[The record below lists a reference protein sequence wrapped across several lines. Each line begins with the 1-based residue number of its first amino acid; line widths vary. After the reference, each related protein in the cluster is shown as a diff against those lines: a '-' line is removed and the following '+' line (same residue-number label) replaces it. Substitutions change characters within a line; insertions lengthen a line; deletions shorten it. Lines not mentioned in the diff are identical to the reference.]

1 MTREIVLALRY
12 AAFTV
17 GLFVFTAVL
26 YAMERR
32 YGGGAWIAYLFL
44 FMTLAVYAV
53 IGMLSRTS
61 HSHEYYLA
69 GQRVPAVFNGM
80 ATAADGLSAASFIG
94 LAGSLFATGYQG
106 LAYIV
111 GWTGGFCLVAVLL
124 APYVRKM
131 ARYTIPD
138 FLATRYDSG
147 AVRVIAVVAT
157 MLCSFVYLV
166 AQIQGVGLIAA
177 HFIGVDVSVG
187 IAFGL
192 AGILVCSF
200 LGGMR
205 AVTWTQVAQYLI
217 LIVAM
222 LVTVSL
228 IGHRAGLGWLPQWH
242 YGEAY
247 QRVAALEADLRDG
260 RGNGAGEPRARAAYR
275 QAAAALQQ
283 EIDALPASWTAQ
295 KVARVAALTAA
306 RERNA
311 SLREIGQLQR
321 FLDAL
326 PASPEQALQVWT
338 RERDALLR
346 QAQPPSST
354 RLAVPA
360 PSPSSAAM
368 SGDQQARGQHGEVI
382 AVDAAMRDV
391 DSGDS
396 TMDTADIAQGDA
408 NAGRANAIN
417 FIALVMSLTLGTAS
431 LPHILTRYVTAP
443 DVGSARRAVG
453 WTLFF
458 ISLFYLSVPV
468 LAILVKLALMEN
480 LPGRSLAH
488 LPDWIVQWQQA
499 TPPTQ
504 PLVRIDDL
512 LHDGLLH
519 WAGLAMQPDMVVLAA
534 PEIAGLP
541 YVITGLIAAGALAAA
556 LSTADGLLL
565 TIANVLSHDVYFKL
579 LASRTSAHRRVMLSK
594 FLLLAVALAA
604 AWLASV
610 NGGNILFIVGAAF
623 SLAAS
628 GLFPALVLGV
638 FWERMTRR
646 GAVAAMVAGLV
657 VCVYY
662 LCRAH
667 PGFAHAMYLTPDT
680 WFGVA
685 AGSAGVFGVP
695 VGFAVGITA
704 SLFDTPPS
712 EVMRKRVRWM
722 RLP

>member
-1 MTREIVLALRY
+1 MSRSAILALRY
-12 AAFTV
+12 ACFTL
-17 GLFVFTAVL
+17 GLFGFTGVL
-26 YAMERR
+26 YLLERR

-44 FMTLAVYAV
+44 FLTLAVYAV

-61 HSHEYYLA
+61 NPHEYYLA

-80 ATAADGLSAASFIG
+80 ATAADWLSAASFIG

-131 ARYTIPD
+131 SRYTIPD
-138 FLATRYDSG
+138 FLASRYDSG
-147 AVRVIAVVAT
+147 AVRIIAVVAT

-187 IAFGL
+187 IVFGL

-205 AVTWTQVAQYLI
+205 AVTWTQVAQYVI

-222 LVTVSL
+222 LLTVSL
-228 IGHRAGLGWLPQWH
+228 VGHRAGLGWVPQLH
-242 YGEAY
+242 YGQVY
-247 QRVAALEADLRDG
+247 QRVAALEADLRNGSG
-260 RGNGAGEPRARAAYR
+260 RGAGEPQARAAYR
-275 QAAAALQQ
+275 RAADVLQQ
-283 EIDALPASWTAQ
+283 EIDGLPASWTAQ
-295 KVARVAALTAA
+295 KQRRMQAVTAA

-311 SLREIGQLQR
+311 SLREIGGLQQ

-326 PASPEQALQVWT
+326 PASPEQARRTWA

-346 QAQPPSST
+346 QAQAPAST
-354 RLAVPA
+354 RVGRP
-360 PSPSSAAM
+360 
-368 SGDQQARGQHGEVI
+368 
-382 AVDAAMRDV
+382 DA
-391 DSGDS
+391 SGDS
-396 TMDTADIAQGDA
+396 ERPRGGADT
-408 NAGRANAIN
+408 IN

-431 LPHILTRYVTAP
+431 LPHILTRYATAP
-443 DVGSARRAVG
+443 NVGSARSAVG

-468 LAILVKLALMEN
+468 LALLVKLALMES

-504 PLVRIDDL
+504 PLVRVDDL
-512 LHDGLLH
+512 LHDGILH

-565 TIANVLSHDVYFKL
+565 TIANVLSHDVYYKL
-579 LASRTSAHRRVMLSK
+579 LASRSSAHRQVMLSK
-594 FLLLAVALAA
+594 FLLLGVALAA
-604 AWLASV
+604 AWLASM
-610 NGGNILFIVGAAF
+610 NGGDILFIVGAAF

-638 FWERMTRR
+638 FWERMTTR
-646 GAVAAMVAGLV
+646 GAVAAMVAGLA

-662 LCRAH
+662 LFRAH
-667 PGFAHAMYLTPDT
+667 PSFAHVLHLAPQT
-680 WFGVA
+680 WFRVA

-695 VGFAVGITA
+695 VGFVVGIAA
-704 SLFDTPPS
+704 SLCDTPPG
-712 EVMRKRVRWM
+712 EVMRERVRWM